1 MKFIRDS
8 AEHHFIATLEQL
20 KINTKGWVVFYFALS
35 RMMAHAELVS
45 DPATMAGKIGQLQ
58 KVSGKFAEE
67 LVRLSG
73 GIAKGFVY
81 LFADHDVLLLAHP
94 EGEAELAISASVY
107 AEMGKYAQ
115 GGRPSRSML
124 SDDFYNY
131 QKLAD
136 AKLLSAK
143 RFEVYEAMNDA
154 HKVSSIPA
162 RRARRDAPKVMI
174 VEDDRFTASYA
185 ANILSKDYDLFICR
199 TGEEGVIAYIEHA
212 PDIVF
217 LDIHLPGIDGHET
230 LHAIKAV
237 DPKAFI
243 VMLSVDTARSS
254 IVQATQTGA
263 HGFLKKPFSKE
274 RLLNT
279 VKLSPYVRGIHDD
292 EDGSVH

>member
-1 MKFIRDS
+1 MQFIRDS

-20 KINTKGWVVFYFALS
+20 KGNPKGWVVFYFALS
-35 RMMAHAELVS
+35 RMTGHAELIA
-45 DPATMAGKIGQLQ
+45 DPATMQAKISQLRA
-58 KVSGKFAEE
+58 VSGQFAEE
-67 LVRLSG
+67 LARLSE

-81 LFADHDVLLLAHP
+81 LFADHDVLFLAHP
-94 EGEAELAISASVY
+94 EGEVEMALAGSVY
-107 AEMGKYAQ
+107 GEMGKYAQ

-124 SDDFYNY
+124 GDDLYNY

-143 RFEVYEAMNDA
+143 RFEVYNAMNDA
-154 HKVSSIPA
+154 HKVSSIA
-162 RRARRDAPKVMI
+162 VRRARRDAPKVMI

-237 DPKAFI
+237 DPRAFI

-263 HGFLKKPFSKE
+263 HSFLKKPFSKE